1 MPGFHS
7 RKSLNRYT
15 SKSSYYA
22 QRLIK
27 GPCRDSRELDPVT
40 GRYIPYSPRT
50 RKALE
55 AIGDIK
61 MMIARKREA
70 RSKLY
75 TDKN

>member
-1 MPGFHS
+1 M
-7 RKSLNRYT
+7 
-15 SKSSYYA
+15 
-22 QRLIK
+22 
-27 GPCRDSRELDPVT
+27 T

-70 RSKLY
+70 RRQLY
-75 TDKN
+75 TDINQQKSNEDQQRLHSR

>member
-1 MPGFHS
+1 M
-7 RKSLNRYT
+7 
-15 SKSSYYA
+15 
-22 QRLIK
+22 
-27 GPCRDSRELDPVT
+27 T

-70 RSKLY
+70 RRQLY
-75 TDKN
+75 TDINQH